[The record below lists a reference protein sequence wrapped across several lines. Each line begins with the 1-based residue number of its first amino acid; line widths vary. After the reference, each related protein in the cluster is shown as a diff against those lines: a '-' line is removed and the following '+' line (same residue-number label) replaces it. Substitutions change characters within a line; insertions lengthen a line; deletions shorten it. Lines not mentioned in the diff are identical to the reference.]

1 MIDSKSN
8 TWKCGI
14 CWWFSEESKDMV
26 PLFSII
32 HLQQVL
38 FSSVISK
45 LNYILSRERRVY
57 HIYKQKDQMKNDFLI
72 AIIFKGLS
80 LLVRILYKK
89 NVCVYASQ
97 VKNLPANS
105 GDLRDSGSIP
115 GSGRPPWKRAW
126 QPNPVFVVLQRVG
139 HNWSDLAHTPMCV
152 YKFTLRHCFMRF

>member
-1 MIDSKSN
+1 
-8 TWKCGI
+8 
-14 CWWFSEESKDMV
+14 MV

-89 NVCVYASQ
+89 ICVCM
-97 VKNLPANS
+97 LPRS
-105 GDLRDSGSIP
+105 RTCLPI
-115 GSGRPPWKRAW
+115 
-126 QPNPVFVVLQRVG
+126 QE
-139 HNWSDLAHTPMCV
+139 T
-152 YKFTLRHCFMRF
+152 

>member
-1 MIDSKSN
+1 
-8 TWKCGI
+8 
-14 CWWFSEESKDMV
+14 MV
-26 PLFSII
+26 PLLSII

-89 NVCVYASQ
+89 CMCVCVCVCFPGQ
-97 VKNLPANS
+97 EPACQFRRLKRFRFNPWVRKTPLEE
-105 GDLRDSGSIP
+105 GMATQYSILAWRIPRTEEP
-115 GSGRPPWKRAW
+115 GG
-126 QPNPVFVVLQRVG
+126 LQSIELQSVG
-139 HNWSDLAHTPMCV
+139 HN
-152 YKFTLRHCFMRF
+152 

>member
-89 NVCVYASQ
+89 YVCVCFPGQ
-97 VKNLPANS
+97 EPACQFRRLKRFRFNPWVRKTPLEEGMATQS
-105 GDLRDSGSIP
+105 SIR
-115 GSGRPPWKRAW
+115 SVAKSWTQLKW
-126 QPNPVFVVLQRVG
+126 L
-139 HNWSDLAHTPMCV
+139 STHTHVCI
-152 YKFTLRHCFMRF
+152 